1 MSEEHER
8 TIGAVSESAE
18 IRVQLPAHLKALAK
32 VSGEVRLD
40 VLLPVTQ
47 AGVLDAIE
55 SRFPE
60 LRGRIR
66 DVKTGKRRPLVR
78 FFACEED
85 LSHDPPE
92 SELPPEVVA
101 GTEPYLIVGAMS
113 GG

>member
-1 MSEEHER
+1 M
-8 TIGAVSESAE
+8 
-18 IRVQLPAHLKALAK
+18 RVQLPAHLKALAK